1 MRLVRLVGLL
11 VLVCLF
17 ASGPL
22 RVESFAP
29 PLATAAP
36 GSDLV
41 SISSPRESLP
51 PPVHDEATCAFC
63 QAALFPPCVGHA
75 PAILP
80 EISARVCRIVLT
92 PDEQILHVVS
102 HRPVSSRAPP
112 TLSFA

>member
-1 MRLVRLVGLL
+1 MRLLRLLGLL
-11 VLVCLF
+11 AF
-17 ASGPL
+17 ALSFAAGPL
-22 RVESFAP
+22 RVESFAAP
-29 PLATAAP
+29 SAAAAP
-36 GSDLV
+36 STDLV
-41 SISSPRESLP
+41 SISARRESLP
-51 PPVHDEATCAFC
+51 APVHDEATCAFC

-80 EISARVCRIVLT
+80 EISTRVCRIVLT